1 MKEEISLDIA
11 MSKEEMAKIKELLTS
26 SPGLRHY
33 AFELKTGEY
42 LDLVEYKDYEK
53 LEEENKSLQSQL
65 KAKEEM
71 VKVME
76 KYFELIIDLGFD
88 YDGLSQVDSLKWLID
103 ELVHYA
109 KLGRVCNTTEAIYEI
124 ENKKFNILH
133 KEILSKGENK

>member
-33 AFELKTGEY
+33 AFQLKKGEY

-65 KAKEEM
+65 KAKEE
-71 VKVME
+71 VIKEAREYIKEHIRIDDEYPAYME
-76 KYFELIIDLGFD
+76 MLITER
-88 YDGLSQVDSLKWLID
+88 D
-103 ELVHYA
+103 EL
-109 KLGRVCNTTEAIYEI
+109 N
-124 ENKKFNILH
+124 
-133 KEILSKGENK
+133 EILSKGENK

>member
-65 KAKEEM
+65 KEKEE
-71 VKVME
+71 VITKLKQWLE
-76 KYFELIIDLGFD
+76 ETLNELKQNDVYDRTSYEMGQVIATECIIAKIEDL
-88 YDGLSQVDSLKWLID
+88 
-103 ELVHYA
+103 
-109 KLGRVCNTTEAIYEI
+109 
-124 ENKKFNILH
+124 
-133 KEILSKGENK
+133 EILSKGENK

>member
-33 AFELKTGEY
+33 AFQLKKGEY

-65 KAKEEM
+65 KEKEE
-71 VKVME
+71 VIKKFE
-76 KYFELIIDLGFD
+76 KYLNDCVSELENNYVTSSIQNAINTGIVDITKVI
-88 YDGLSQVDSLKWLID
+88 LS
-103 ELVHYA
+103 
-109 KLGRVCNTTEAIYEI
+109 
-124 ENKKFNILH
+124 KFN
-133 KEILSKGENK
+133 EILSKGENK

>member
-33 AFELKTGEY
+33 AFQLKKGEY

-65 KAKEEM
+65 KAKEE
-71 VKVME
+71 VIKKFE
-76 KYFELIIDLGFD
+76 KYLNDCVSELENNYGTSSIQNAINTGIVDITKVI
-88 YDGLSQVDSLKWLID
+88 LS
-103 ELVHYA
+103 
-109 KLGRVCNTTEAIYEI
+109 
-124 ENKKFNILH
+124 KFN
-133 KEILSKGENK
+133 EILSKGENK

>member
-53 LEEENKSLQSQL
+53 LEQENKSLQSQL
-65 KAKEEM
+65 KEKEE
-71 VKVME
+71 VIKEAREYIKEHIRIDDEYPAYME
-76 KYFELIIDLGFD
+76 MLITER
-88 YDGLSQVDSLKWLID
+88 D
-103 ELVHYA
+103 ELD
-109 KLGRVCNTTEAIYEI
+109 
-124 ENKKFNILH
+124 
-133 KEILSKGENK
+133 EILSKGENK

>member
-33 AFELKTGEY
+33 AFQLKKGEY

-65 KAKEEM
+65 KAKEELIKEAREETKQWIGYYKM
-71 VKVME
+71 KAKERYDKNTSVFVNSTCKKGYVLDVAS
-76 KYFELIIDLGFD
+76 KLAIIDL
-88 YDGLSQVDSLKWLID
+88 
-103 ELVHYA
+103 
-109 KLGRVCNTTEAIYEI
+109 
-124 ENKKFNILH
+124 
-133 KEILSKGENK
+133 ILSKGENK